1 MGRNHVSVG
10 VGVGVAVALLV
21 SGAFGAGRAADA
33 GGRGKADPVVELGR
47 RLFFDPAVSRSS
59 DNACASCH
67 DPAHGF
73 SSPSRLD
80 VDDFSMTKRHSQSL
94 VDTALGKRFHWD
106 GEFDSVADLVT
117 ARLSSSSGQRPE
129 RARALVAAVA
139 AQQAAAA
146 GADTPPPPPGTPPPP
161 SPMPPSARAP
171 PSTAAEPTSASRVR
185 SSRPAPNRTSIAA
198 GARRWSA

>member
-117 ARLSSSSGQRPE
+117 ARL
-129 RARALVAAVA
+129 
-139 AQQAAAA
+139 
-146 GADTPPPPPGTPPPP
+146 GAP
-161 SPMPPSARAP
+161 
-171 PSTAAEPTSASRVR
+171 
-185 SSRPAPNRTSIAA
+185 A
-198 GARRWSA
+198 GARAKHGGAARGAALGATTTGRAATPVT